1 MRVKEQKRVN
11 VVGKNSKNRK
21 TYDPELLKEA

>member
-1 MRVKEQKRVN
+1 MRVKEQKRVH

-21 TYDPELLKEA
+21 TYDSELKEA